1 MKVSPLLDFKVKSS
15 IHDYEV
21 KFVENVS
28 HVLKSEIR
36 YGDVIIIDNKVKNL
50 YPDLLKGTN
59 NIKNVIDIDASE
71 DQKSYQ
77 GLIPIIHSI
86 APFVVDR
93 CFEQLKCDVCYQ
105 KLPVNIVSVGASYDY
120 AGLGCTH
127 HCPGDIAT
135 LKTLPGMEIIVPGT
149 PEEFDLL
156 FSETYSNDH
165 PTYYRL
171 SENSNSINFPV
182 KFGYANVIQS
192 GSLATVLAVGPA
204 LRFVLKAV
212 EDLDVTLIYYTTV
225 EPFDIGT
232 LLNNSISNKY
242 IIIEPYYSSGLSA
255 EIHNAFGNNPLT
267 IKNIAVPKIFLTNY
281 GRSEDHDEKLGFNIE
296 NIRFTINSFI
306 NE

>member
-1 MKVSPLLDFKVKSS
+1 MRKQFVKTVKRLVE
-15 IHDYEV
+15 HDDRIVIFLGDISVYA
-21 KFVENVS
+21 FRNVFREFPS
-28 HVLKSEIR
+28 RI
-36 YGDVIIIDNKVKNL
+36 Y
-50 YPDLLKGTN
+50 
-59 NIKNVIDIDASE
+59 NIGICEQSMASMAAGLSKE
-71 DQKSYQ
+71 